1 MIKQKIKQS
10 LYRHPTSASTRLI
23 LNAYYSFQ
31 DLLLFFATITGY
43 IPVHTIRSLL
53 YRSVFNVDMQKNSVV
68 YWRCRFFSPSGVHI
82 GEHSIV
88 GNDAFLD
95 GRHGLYI
102 GNNVN
107 IAAHVLIYTRQ
118 HDPASPTFAAVTGP
132 VYIGDRVYIGP
143 RAIILP
149 GVRIGTG
156 AVVAAGAVVTKD
168 VDPWIIV
175 GGVPAKFIKQ
185 RPVVNYVL
193 NTSHKVLFQ

>member
-1 MIKQKIKQS
+1 
-10 LYRHPTSASTRLI
+10 
-23 LNAYYSFQ
+23 
-31 DLLLFFATITGY
+31 
-43 IPVHTIRSLL
+43 
-53 YRSVFNVDMQKNSVV
+53 
-68 YWRCRFFSPSGVHI
+68 VHI

-118 HDPASPTFAAVTGP
+118 HDPTSPTFAAVEGP
-132 VYIGDRVYIGP
+132 VFIEDRVYIGP
-143 RAIILP
+143 RVTILP

-156 AVVAAGAVVTKD
+156 AVVAAGAVVTND
-168 VDPWIIV
+168 VDPWIMV

-193 NTSHKVLFQ
+193 DTSRKVLFQ

>member
-1 MIKQKIKQS
+1 M
-10 LYRHPTSASTRLI
+10 
-23 LNAYYSFQ
+23 
-31 DLLLFFATITGY
+31 TGY
-43 IPVHTIRSLL
+43 IPIHTIRSLL
-53 YRSVFNVDMQKNSVV
+53 YRFVFNVDMQKNSVI

-82 GEHSIV
+82 GEHSII

-102 GNNVN
+102 GNNVS
-107 IAAHVLIYTRQ
+107 IAAHVLIYTRE
-118 HDPASPTFAAVTGP
+118 HNLSSPTFEGVAEP
-132 VYIGDRVYIGP
+132 VSIGDRVYIGP

-168 VDPWIIV
+168 VDPWTIV

-193 NTSHKVLFQ
+193 DTSHKVLFQ